1 MGFLDR
7 YTKGAGSKSQNSTDL
22 TSSQVEKMRRKA
34 ALKADKTKKSKG
46 PKRIVMHK
54 NKVD

>member
-7 YTKGAGSKSQNSTDL
+7 YTKGAESQKSTRDL
-22 TSSQVEKMRRKA
+22 TPSQVEKMRRKA
-34 ALKADKTKKSKG
+34 ALKESKSKKSKK
-46 PKRIVMHK
+46 PKRVVVHR